1 MPVSIVK
8 ETIELPSVTC
18 DSDGNAWLTKKINL
32 KPGQRHMLQQ
42 VDYFLDRYPTMPN
55 ATGLTCEIVIS
66 AYPSI
71 PTDMPFSGSATEGVK
86 SYPAGGDDSVLF
98 KAQLQIFD
106 LANIDN
112 LNRPASQFPSETIA
126 AMNKSFFYTDHIYIN
141 VCLKCA
147 ADELI
152 EGFGMSFM
160 FVLDDKGTSS
170 LEHSLGVLSEQ
181 HDAMCALIMSNGRMQ
196 TINTLRGNIFPMW
209 RYGGIRPAYMTAE
222 SFWLKLSTTDDEPMA
237 TTAFIRGSI
246 GGARQMGAFDAA
258 FGQPKYPDWI
268 KMNLNQGLT
277 SGPIRPDPVPLKYA
291 DNGNTR
297 MF

>member
-32 KPGQRHMLQQ
+32 KPSKRHMLQQ
-42 VDYFLDRYPTMPN
+42 VDYFVDRYPTLDGQY
-55 ATGLTCEIVIS
+55 AIYEFVIS

-71 PTDMPFSGSATEGVK
+71 PTNMNFSNNASYGVK

-98 KAQLQIFD
+98 KAHLQVYDQDTI
-106 LANIDN
+106 ASP
-112 LNRPASQFPSETIA
+112 NRADSQFPSETIA
-126 AMNKSFFYTDHIYIN
+126 AMNKSYFYTDHIYIN
-141 VCLKCA
+141 LCVKA
-147 ADELI
+147 GANEVV
-152 EGFGMSFM
+152 GNVAMSFM